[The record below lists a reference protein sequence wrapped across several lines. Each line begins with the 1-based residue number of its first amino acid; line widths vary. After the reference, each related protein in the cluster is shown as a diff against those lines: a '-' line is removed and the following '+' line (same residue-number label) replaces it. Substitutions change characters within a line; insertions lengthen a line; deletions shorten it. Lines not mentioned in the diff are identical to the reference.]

1 MYKGDL
7 SNALPRRYLVHL
19 DLVRISTPEIKKL
32 LGVIPTLKQ
41 NYSYNNAL
49 LSRFYLHTTKV
60 GDTLELFS
68 TDLKQEELDRMM
80 DYLDRIGTNP
90 FRYYTAYESVYHVV
104 AELPYRPELVGVVDI
119 PQRLLR
125 YGHWGLQYTELFGG
139 QRD

>member
-19 DLVRISTPEIKKL
+19 DLVRTSTPEIKKL

-68 TDLKQEELDRMM
+68 TDLKQEELDGMM

-90 FRYYTAYESVYHVV
+90 FRYYTAYESVDHVV
-104 AELPYRPELVGVVDI
+104 AELPYRPELLGVVDI